1 MTTPDDPNSG
11 TGQPH
16 NPYGDGQPYSNPY
29 GQGQAHDPYGQQQP
43 HQQPYQQP
51 GAPGPYGPGYGTAPG
66 QPDNAGPLPTNQI
79 DAKGFF
85 GALFDFSFRSFIT
98 ISFAK
103 VIYAILLVVAVASW
117 LLPAFSA
124 LMQSFGFGILYLLL
138 GWIPG
143 LILLILY
150 RIGLEVM
157 VSMVRT
163 SQNTA
168 ATREE
173 IELLR
178 RDLHG
183 RA

>member
-1 MTTPDDPNSG
+1 MTTPE
-11 TGQPH
+11 
-16 NPYGDGQPYSNPY
+16 NPT
-29 GQGQAHDPYGQQQP
+29 
-43 HQQPYQQP
+43 
-51 GAPGPYGPGYGTAPG
+51 GPGNWNHGHGGGST
-66 QPDNAGPLPTNQI
+66 QPLASNQV

-85 GALFDFSFRSFIT
+85 AALFDFSFRSFIT

-103 VIYAILLVVAVASW
+103 VIYAILIVIATASW
-117 LLPAFSA
+117 LLPALSA
-124 LMQSFGFGILYLLL
+124 MTESVGLGFLLLLL

-178 RDLHG
+178 RDLYN
-183 RA
+183 RD

>member
-1 MTTPDDPNSG
+1 MTTPD
-11 TGQPH
+11 
-16 NPYGDGQPYSNPY
+16 NPL
-29 GQGQAHDPYGQQQP
+29 
-43 HQQPYQQP
+43 
-51 GAPGPYGPGYGTAPG
+51 GPGDWNYGEQAG
-66 QPDNAGPLPTNQI
+66 ASQPLANNKV

-85 GALFDFSFRSFIT
+85 AALFDFSFRSFIT

-103 VIYAILLVVAVASW
+103 VIYAILMVIAAASW
-117 LLPAFSA
+117 LLPALSA
-124 LMQSFGFGILYLLL
+124 MTESVGLGFVLLLL

-143 LILLILY
+143 LILLVLY

-178 RDLHG
+178 RDLYNRG
-183 RA
+183 